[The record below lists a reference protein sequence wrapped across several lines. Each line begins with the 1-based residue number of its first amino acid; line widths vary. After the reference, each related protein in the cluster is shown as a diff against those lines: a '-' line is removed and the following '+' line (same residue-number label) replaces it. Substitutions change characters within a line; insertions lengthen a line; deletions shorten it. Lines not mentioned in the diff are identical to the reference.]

1 MFWSSSW
8 IPEVRRSVTTTAV
21 VAAAPPTISGAQADS
36 DSAAVDKAAAS
47 ISGRTAVLTS
57 DIIRYLQAEER
68 RCRRTVRA
76 AAEYGLPGYASCDRW
91 EHIDGRP
98 WA

>member
-8 IPEVRRSVTTTAV
+8 MPDVRRSVTTTAV
-21 VAAAPPTISGAQADS
+21 VAAAPPTISGAQAVS
-36 DSAAVDKAAAS
+36 ERAAVDSAAAS
-47 ISGRTAVLTS
+47 IRGRTAVLTS
-57 DIIRYLQAEER
+57 EIIRCLQAEER

-76 AAEYGLPGYASCDRW
+76 AAEYGLPGSAPCDRW

-98 WA
+98 SA